1 MSDAGGRHLTGLTD
15 PRRRRSVHR
24 YKGFTIL
31 ARPYQ
36 LTDSKQW
43 TVDLE
48 IRRRGLR
55 HAFSGEQRFRTE
67 SEAEA
72 ECARWGRQIIDG
84 TIPGW
89 AGGGVPNERRE
100 WSALFYAPPGAVE
113 LRFVVAG
120 MLVLFLSAMFLLRES
135 LS

>member
-1 MSDAGGRHLTGLTD
+1 MRDADLQHLAGLTD
-15 PRRRRSVHR
+15 PRSRRRVHR
-24 YKGFTIL
+24 YKGFTSL

-36 LTDSKQW
+36 LTDSQQW

-48 IRRRGLR
+48 IRRQGLR

-67 SEAEA
+67 SEADA

-84 TIPGW
+84 TMPGGSVG
-89 AGGGVPNERRE
+89 ALPNDARE

-113 LRFVVAG
+113 LRLIAGG
-120 MLVLFLSAMFLLRES
+120 MLVLFLSAMLLLRQG